1 MIYFSE
7 LVETT
12 SVRKRLPPKKPSI
25 GYETTWKANNG
36 SVMPI
41 SHKLNNYYGPYPR
54 FMLENARLELLKM
67 LDMREGYAYNRLKMK
82 CGIYADGRRDNNYEG
97 WGDASDHFSSSGSS
111 EYFYEPA
118 DIAPKKFASDR
129 SESLLEATVT
139 EDDINVSDSVDSAA
153 TQNNSDIGDIVDGTL
168 SNNSYVYVSGNV
180 SVPLNNDSVA
190 DTAVQNGDLRKSELN
205 TLNNTI
211 EAKTDANGMKSL
223 DDKLPLSD
231 SSVHGDDIEIIEN
244 DSEEKNADKSV
255 ILIDDDDIDSE
266 NNISDPIVIDDSF
279 TSPGDIDDSKFESN
293 RNESNDPVVIDDN
306 TTDNITT
313 SIVVELSADSD
324 VEFIGD
330 NDLTAARQ
338 SLKRKLEEL
347 EDEELE
353 EGEIADSDDDPKSP
367 EKSNDLS
374 KEINATLN
382 SSEETTKKQKLASE
396 KPIDGETDI
405 GSLFVIDRNPSDPSD
420 LSEQISKNENTDDKT
435 YKNKSSPNQPNTCD
449 KTNRNEGLNEK
460 SEPQPKLTRDNK
472 KLEKKFKCDFCP
484 TVSKLRERM
493 LDHMKQAM
501 HYSASSVLVNE
512 DGKPEQIL
520 QNNGP
525 KYSEAAFKSLIP
537 ICPEPSCSKIFKDI
551 FLCVFHYNVAHNK
564 DDSAYGLAE
573 LVSEDIIKCDHSF
586 QCQECSQQFH
596 SSASLFKHIKK
607 QMHVTISTRKDT
619 EVYYLCCDCNH
630 TYTSLAKVLRH
641 RSKGKVKDH
650 SSDVR
655 VLHISLTRSKKKLLP
670 FANTSESEMSPIEL
684 EIYSLKALKSDAD
697 KKQRHQID
705 AKIRNLQK
713 IIS

>member
-7 LVETT
+7 PVETT
-12 SVRKRLPPKKPSI
+12 VVPKRLPPNKPSI
-25 GYETTWKANNG
+25 GYQTTWKANDG

-67 LDMREGYAYNRLKMK
+67 LDLREGYAYNRLKMK
-82 CGIYADGRRDNNYEG
+82 CGIHADGRRDTNYEG
-97 WGDASDHFSSSGSS
+97 WGDASDYFSSSGSS
-111 EYFYEPA
+111 EYFSEPA
-118 DIAPKKFASDR
+118 AFAPRRFASDS
-129 SESLLEATVT
+129 SESQQEATVT
-139 EDDINVSDSVDSAA
+139 EDDINVSDSIDGAV
-153 TQNNSDIGDIVDGTL
+153 TQNNSDIGDTVDGPL

-190 DTAVQNGDLRKSELN
+190 ETAVQTGDLRKSELN
-205 TLNNTI
+205 TLNNAT
-211 EAKTDANGMKSL
+211 EAKTSAEGIKNP

-231 SSVHGDDIEIIEN
+231 SNIHGDDIEIIEN
-244 DSEEKNADKSV
+244 GSEEKNADKTIIS
-255 ILIDDDDIDSE
+255 IDDEIDYE
-266 NNISDPIVIDDSF
+266 NNINDPIVIDDSF
-279 TSPGDIDDSKFESN
+279 TSPGDIDDSKFEKN
-293 RNESNDPVVIDDN
+293 RNKSNNPIVIDNN
-306 TTDNITT
+306 TTDNFTT
-313 SIVVELSADSD
+313 SIVVELSTDSD
-324 VEFIGD
+324 VEFLSD
-330 NDLTAARQ
+330 DDLTAARQ

-347 EDEELE
+347 EDKELE
-353 EGEIADSDDDPKSP
+353 EGEIADSDDDLKSP
-367 EKSNDLS
+367 EKSNDVS

-405 GSLFVIDRNPSDPSD
+405 GSLFVIDRNPSDPCD
-420 LSEQISKNENTDDKT
+420 LSENMSNNENRDDKIH
-435 YKNKSSPNQPNTCD
+435 KNKGSPNQPNTCD
-449 KTNRNEGLNEK
+449 KTIRNEDLNEK
-460 SEPQPKLTRDNK
+460 LEPQLKLTRDNK

-537 ICPEPSCSKIFKDI
+537 ICPEPACSKIFKDI

-586 QCQECSQQFH
+586 RCQECSQQFH

-607 QMHVTISTRKDT
+607 KMHVSISSRKDT

-670 FANTSESEMSPIEL
+670 FAKTSESEMSPIEL